1 MLSDLDELILSCED
15 PRSRKYI
22 EEAVRCYKAGA
33 YRSSV
38 VACWIA
44 VAFDLVD
51 KIKELAAGGDKE
63 AQAELTRF
71 ETIQKAN
78 NLSGAL
84 AFEKDL
90 PLMAKDKFEFISH
103 LEYLDLVRLVEDR
116 NRCAHPSH
124 VSDNQVFVA
133 SAELSRLHIHNAVIS
148 ILSKPAAQGKAALER
163 VLNDLDSKFFP
174 SSLDDVVTLFEA
186 GPLKRC
192 RSALM
197 SNLLKILIKVIIGVG
212 DAPVQPGKCALA
224 LSALKIMHPAL
235 WEEFF
240 SNCVKQIV
248 EPLRVEDAMNFAVIR
263 FARFNELGMWKVLP
277 KAERL
282 RFLTY
287 VENAPS
293 SLYSELDWFY
303 LVDDSPKEFLLAIEK
318 RVKKATYDEIDE
330 SSWFDPPPAVIDRL
344 LEIYQGSSSFAEANR
359 YGRTIRLKFQD
370 SQPTYKQADSL
381 IRIAAANGQV
391 GNSSELPHILR
402 HLSTLDWGKG
412 SLDALIKKNSLKVK
426 F

>member
-15 PRSRKYI
+15 PRSQQYI

-133 SAELSRLHIHNAVIS
+133 SAELSRLHIHNAVKS

-163 VLNDLDSKFFP
+163 VLNDLESKFFP
-174 SSLDDVVTLFEA
+174 SNLDDVVTLFEA
-186 GPLKRC
+186 GPLRRC

-197 SNLLKILIKVIIGVG
+197 SNLLKILIKATIGVG
-212 DAPVQPGKCALA
+212 DAPVLPGKCALA
-224 LSALKIMHPAL
+224 LSALKKMHPAL

-240 SNCVKQIV
+240 SACVKQIV
-248 EPLRVEDAMNFAVIR
+248 EPLRAEDTMSRAVIR
-263 FARFNELGMWKVLP
+263 FARFNELGMWDVLP
-277 KAERL
+277 KAEKL

-293 SLYSELDWFY
+293 KLYNGRLQEPSATRSL
-303 LVDDSPKEFLLAIEK
+303 
-318 RVKKATYDEIDE
+318 
-330 SSWFDPPPAVIDRL
+330 
-344 LEIYQGSSSFAEANR
+344 N
-359 YGRTIRLKFQD
+359 
-370 SQPTYKQADSL
+370 
-381 IRIAAANGQV
+381 
-391 GNSSELPHILR
+391 
-402 HLSTLDWGKG
+402 
-412 SLDALIKKNSLKVK
+412 
-426 F
+426 